1 MAQDNQPKHRQ
12 ANKLRRKTKSKNS
25 FDRILIVTEGSKT
38 EPNYFNEI
46 RQYHRLSAAN
56 VLAIPSDFGTDPLNV
71 VNYAEHLFLQGDAH
85 KQISSRAFEHV
96 YAVFD
101 RDEHATYHNAIE
113 KMKGLNG
120 KLRNDLKQA
129 VSFNVIASI
138 PNFELWLLLHYADI
152 QHPLSRQETLQRLKH
167 EDCIHGY
174 DKGMQD
180 VFDLTKNRLENAIT
194 RSKALTQKNTI
205 YDDGPFTNVHELVE
219 KLIKLRG

>member
-12 ANKLRRKTKSKNS
+12 AKKLRRKTKSKNS

-46 RQYHRLSAAN
+46 RKYHRLPTAN
-56 VLAIPSDFGTDPLNV
+56 VLAIPSAYGTDPLNI
-71 VNYAEHLFLQGDAH
+71 VNYAEHLFLNGDAH
-85 KQISSRAFEHV
+85 LKIPPRAFEDV

-113 KMKGLNG
+113 KMMGLDG
-120 KLRNDLKQA
+120 RLRNDLKQA

-138 PNFELWLLLHYADI
+138 PNFELWLLLHYTNI

-174 DKGMQD
+174 DKGMQG
-180 VFDLTKNRLENAIT
+180 VFELTKNRLEDAMT
-194 RSKALTQKNTI
+194 RSKALTQENTI
-205 YDDGPFTNVHELVE
+205 YADGPFTNVHELVK